1 MKSPL
6 FEDFDERSKEV
17 SKYFM
22 FLKNLEQGSLKLCI
36 DGCKGKTKIR
46 KIDSDLEKTLKAS
59 GFLLLYNLIEST
71 MRNAIEAIF
80 EEISTQ
86 GVSFND
92 IKPGI
97 KKQVLQNIKDLKIDD
112 KIILQITD
120 ISLYIINAGL
130 NKEKLFSG
138 NIDSKRIE
146 KTAEIY
152 GFSCDSDYSKT
163 GHGHDLG
170 TIKNNRNDLA
180 HGVKS
185 FAIVGR
191 EKSADEL
198 LKIKNK
204 VVKYL
209 RQILTNIEKYLKN
222 QEYLD
227 LSSIR

>member
-1 MKSPL
+1 MKSAF
-6 FEDFDERSKEV
+6 FEDFNERSKEV
-17 SKYFM
+17 SKYFL
-22 FLKNLEQGSLKLCI
+22 FLKNLEQERFKLYI

-80 EEISTQ
+80 DEISTQ
-86 GVSFND
+86 KVSFND

-97 KKQVLQNIKDLKIDD
+97 KKIILENIKDLKVDE

-120 ISLYIINAGL
+120 ISLYIINAGF
-130 NKEKLFSG
+130 NKEKVFSG
-138 NIDSKRIE
+138 NIDSKKITNVA
-146 KTAEIY
+146 KTY
-152 GFSCDSDYSKT
+152 GFSCESDYAKT
-163 GHGHDLG
+163 GHGHDLAI
-170 TIKNNRNDLA
+170 IKNNRNDLA

-185 FAIVGR
+185 FSIVGR

-204 VVKYL
+204 VIRYL
-209 RQILTNIEKYLKN
+209 RQILINIDNYLTNK
-222 QEYLD
+222 EYLD
-227 LSSIR
+227 SSK